1 MKADDVYAI
10 LNKKVRS
17 VIEKVSSIGT
27 AVVYKGEVE
36 TDSQLPGNPSI
47 GDMYNIS
54 SDSIYGPAGMNVV
67 WNGTFWDPMGPVI
80 DLDELKAPNPQK
92 LIFSG
97 AIEAEYDGSEEKTI
111 SIPETDK
118 FLKLSGGTMSG
129 NIEMNENTISGLSEP
144 ETDDEVANKAYV
156 DLYTGGIKFSIN
168 EERNCLVATYG
179 ENEK

>member
-67 WNGTFWDPMGPVI
+67 WNGTFWDPMGPTI
-80 DLDELKAPNPQK
+80 DLSTLKAPNPKK

-97 AIEAEYDGSEEKTI
+97 AVEAEYDGSEEKTVQ
-111 SIPETDK
+111 IPETDGLLPK
-118 FLKLSGGTMSG
+118 SGGTMSG
-129 NIEMNENTISGLSEP
+129 NIEMDGNKISGLPTP
-144 ETDDEVANKAYV
+144 ETDNEAANKAYV
-156 DLYTGGIKFSIN
+156 DSYTGGIKFSVN
-168 EERNCLVATYG
+168 EERKCLTATYG
-179 ENEK
+179 EDSI